1 MKWEVQIGDRTRQV
15 ELRRDGGNYAVN
27 VDGRSYRVDAAR
39 PERTFS
45 NLLVGD
51 ESFDLGI
58 SARGSSY
65 TVEVL
70 GRHYSFDLFDPSTH
84 WMGAGASGAA
94 AHGPQ
99 DVAAVMPGRVV
110 TILVAP
116 GDSVEAG
123 QGLVVLEA
131 MKMENEVQSPKD
143 GTVTAIHVAPG
154 QTVENGERIATV
166 E

>member
-1 MKWEVQIGDRTRQV
+1 VS
-15 ELRRDGGNYAVN
+15 
-27 VDGRSYRVDAAR
+27 VDGRPYRIDAAR
-39 PERTFS
+39 PDRAFS

-58 SARGSSY
+58 SARGSQY

-70 GRHYSFDLFDPSTH
+70 GRRYHFDLFDPSIRWKGDGTPE
-84 WMGAGASGAA
+84 AT

-99 DVAAVMPGRVV
+99 DIAAVMPGRVV
-110 TILVAP
+110 TVLVAP

-143 GTVTAIHVAPG
+143 GAVTAIHVAPG
-154 QTVENGERIATV
+154 QTVEAGERIATV